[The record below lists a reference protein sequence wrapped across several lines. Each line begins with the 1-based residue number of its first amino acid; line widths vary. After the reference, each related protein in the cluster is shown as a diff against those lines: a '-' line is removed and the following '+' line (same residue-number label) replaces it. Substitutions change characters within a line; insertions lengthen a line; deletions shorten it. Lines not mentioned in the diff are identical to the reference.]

1 MKKILVAVDG
11 SKFSQKAL
19 FKAKEIGEALQA
31 EVTILTVV
39 NTQRDNVY
47 SYVNNRELRYEMNRS
62 ALKHGDEIIQKSK
75 EIFSDFK
82 GTYDTVQKTGDTVEE
97 IVSYAEEGD
106 YDLVILG
113 SRGAGVFTR
122 TLLGS
127 VSDKVV
133 HHIKTSVLI
142 VK

>member
-1 MKKILVAVDG
+1 MKRILVAVDG

-19 FKAKEIGEALQA
+19 FKAKEIAEALQA

-97 IVSYAEEGD
+97 IVSYAEEGA

>member
-11 SKFSQKAL
+11 SNYSQKAL
-19 FKAKEIGEALQA
+19 FKAKDIALA
-31 EVTILTVV
+31 MGSEVTILNVV
-39 NTQRDNVY
+39 NYLKDSALY
-47 SYVNNRELRYEMNRS
+47 MNNREVKAELTKT
-62 ALKHGDEIIQKSK
+62 ALKQSDDILKSAKEIFKDFPGTVLTSYRTGDAVDEIIK
-75 EIFSDFK
+75 
-82 GTYDTVQKTGDTVEE
+82 
-97 IVSYAEEGD
+97 YAEEGKF
-106 YDLVILG
+106 DLVIMG
-113 SRGAGVFTR
+113 SRGVGIFSR

>member
-1 MKKILVAVDG
+1 MKRILVAVDG

-19 FKAKEIGEALQA
+19 FKAKEIAEALQA

-97 IVSYAEEGD
+97 IVSYAEEGN